1 MIATQPHDADTAA
14 VYADFTRQFIAGRW
28 QQGRGERV
36 NENRNPYTGE
46 TLVEIPQASASD
58 LDDAY
63 SSAARA
69 QVDWAARMPGER
81 AEVMR
86 RVAHIMRQRRDE
98 IIGWIVR
105 EAGGTLIKATLE
117 WEAVHAV
124 VNEAAA
130 LPYLVESRI
139 LPNDVPGK
147 ESRVYRKPVGVVGII
162 SPWNWPAQLTARSL
176 FPALAVGNAAVV
188 KPASDTPIT
197 GGLLFAKLLEEAGLP
212 EGVLSVVVGSGG
224 EIGDAFVTHDVPRVI
239 SFTGSTPVGRRIARL
254 AGEARVIK
262 RVDLELGGNS
272 PLVVLDDAD
281 IEQAAEAAVF
291 GKFLHQG
298 QICMIANRLIVDD
311 VVYDD
316 FVERFVERVRALKIG
331 DPTDP
336 ETMIGPIINQ
346 SQLDGL
352 LKKINLARRDRLKE
366 LVGGEPQGL
375 VLPPHVFG
383 DVENRHVLAHE
394 EIFGP
399 IAPIIRARG
408 EEEALRLANETTF
421 GLSSAVFTSDMRR
434 GLAFAQ
440 KIEAGMTHVNDQPVN
455 DIPFNPFGGEKNSG
469 IGRFNGRWAIDAF
482 TTDHWITL
490 QHVPRPYPRSAT
502 MIKGPWA
509 GG

>member
-1 MIATQPHDADTAA
+1 MIATQPQAADAATA
-14 VYADFTRQFIAGRW
+14 YADFTQQFIAGRW
-28 QQGRGERV
+28 RRGRSERV
-36 NENRNPYTGE
+36 NRDRNPYTAE
-46 TLVEIPQASASD
+46 TLVEIPQASAAD
-58 LDDAY
+58 LDEAY
-63 SSAARA
+63 AAAARA
-69 QVDWAARMPGER
+69 QPAWAARVPGER

-86 RVAHIMRQRRDE
+86 RVARIMRERREE

-105 EAGGTLIKATLE
+105 ESGGTLIKATLE
-117 WEAVHAV
+117 WEAVHGV

-147 ESRVYRKPVGVVGII
+147 ESRVYRKPVGVIGII
-162 SPWNWPAQLTARSL
+162 SPWNWPLQLTARSL

-197 GGLLFAKLLEEAGLP
+197 GGLIFAHLLEEAGLP
-212 EGVLSVVVGSGG
+212 EGVVSVVVGAGS

-281 IEQAAEAAVF
+281 VAQAAEAAVF

-311 VVYDD
+311 AVYDA
-316 FVERFVERVRALKIG
+316 FVDAFVERVRALKVG
-331 DPTDP
+331 DPEDP
-336 ETMIGPIINQ
+336 ETLIGPIINQ
-346 SQLDGL
+346 AQLDGL
-352 LKKINLARRDRLKE
+352 LQKIQLARRDGLKQRL
-366 LVGGEPQGL
+366 GGEPQGL
-375 VLPPHVFG
+375 VLPPHVYV
-383 DVENRHVLAHE
+383 DVDNRHVLAHE

-421 GLSSAVFTSDMRR
+421 GLSSAVFTADVQR
-434 GLAFAQ
+434 GLAFALRV
-440 KIEAGMTHVNDQPVN
+440 EAGMTHVNDQPVN

-482 TTDHWITL
+482 TTEHWITL
-490 QHVPRPYPRSAT
+490 QHTPRPYPRSAT
-502 MIKGPWA
+502 QIKGPWA